1 MFIFPDSKIELTSTL
16 IQPVG
21 KMCRQIQQSILGIG
35 LFLLVCYGYAN
46 EVHLPENPED
56 VTLQKISD
64 RIYVVHGLHELPN
77 QQNKGLISNSGVLLT
92 EFGVVIID
100 SGGGLEVGRRIL
112 ELIKEVTD
120 MPVIAVFNT
129 HIHGDHWLGNKAVR
143 ESYPS
148 VQIYAHERAI
158 KRLNEGEAENW
169 LQIITNM
176 AGAESAGTVVVLP
189 DTALHGD
196 EQLSFGGHTLVIHHT
211 GHAHTDSDIM
221 VEVPSAKTLFTG
233 DIVEHGR
240 AVSSDV
246 PQDFNAKGQIEAI
259 RYALELPVDIYV
271 PGHGATGGKEI
282 PEASLLFLET
292 LYASVKKYYDE
303 GLQDFEMKNKIIA
316 DMASYSDWFNFEEL
330 GRLISFV
337 YLQIEEEDF

>member
-1 MFIFPDSKIELTSTL
+1 ML
-16 IQPVG
+16 
-21 KMCRQIQQSILGIG
+21 RQIQQSIFGFG
-35 LFLLVCYGYAN
+35 LFLFVCYGNAN
-46 EVHLPENPED
+46 EVHLPENPAD

-64 RIYVVHGLHELPN
+64 RIYVVHGLHELPSKLN
-77 QQNKGLISNSGVLLT
+77 RGLISNSGVILT
-92 EFGVVIID
+92 ESGVVIVD

-112 ELIKEVTD
+112 ELIREITG

-143 ESYPS
+143 ESYPG
-148 VQIYAHERAI
+148 VKIYAHERAI
-158 KRLNEGEAENW
+158 SRLKAGEAENW
-169 LQIITNM
+169 LQIMANM
-176 AGAESAGTVVVLP
+176 SGSKSTGTKVVLP

-196 EQLSFGGHTLVIHHT
+196 EQLSFGEHTLVIHHT

-246 PQDFNAKGQIEAI
+246 PQDFNVKGQMEAI
-259 RYALELPVDIYV
+259 RYALELPVDVYV
-271 PGHGATGGKEI
+271 PGHGATGGREI
-282 PEASLLFLET
+282 PEASLLFLEV
-292 LYASVKKYYDE
+292 LYASVKEYYDE
-303 GLQDFEMKNKIIA
+303 GLQDFEMKDNIIA
-316 DMASYSDWFNFEEL
+316 DMSAFSDWFNFEEL

>member
-1 MFIFPDSKIELTSTL
+1 LFKFDNSKIELTSTL
-16 IQPVG
+16 IRFVG
-21 KMCRQIQQSILGIG
+21 RICRQIQKSVFGIG
-35 LFLLVCYGYAN
+35 LFLLVCKVSAN

-56 VTLQKISD
+56 VTLQKISN

-77 QQNKGLISNSGVLLT
+77 SQNKGLISNSGVILT
-92 EFGVVIID
+92 DSGVVIVD

-112 ELIKEVTD
+112 ELIKQVTD

-129 HIHGDHWLGNKAVR
+129 HIHGDHWLGNMAVR
-143 ESYPS
+143 TSYPS

-169 LQIITNM
+169 LQIITTM
-176 AGAESAGTVVVLP
+176 TGLESAGAEVVLP
-189 DTALHGD
+189 DKALHGD

-259 RYALELPVDIYV
+259 KYALQLPVDIYV

-282 PEASLLFLET
+282 PEASLLFLEA
-292 LYASVKKYYDE
+292 LYVSVKKYYDE
-303 GLQDFEMKNKIIA
+303 GLQDFEMKNKVIA
-316 DMASYSDWFNFEEL
+316 DMAVYSSWFNFEEL
-330 GRLISFV
+330 GRLVSFV

>member
-1 MFIFPDSKIELTSTL
+1 MR
-16 IQPVG
+16 
-21 KMCRQIQQSILGIG
+21 MQIQQSILGIG
-35 LFLLVCYGYAN
+35 LFLFACNSYAN
-46 EVHLPENPED
+46 EVHMPENPED
-56 VTLQKISD
+56 VMLQEISD

-77 QQNKGLISNSGVLLT
+77 QQNKGLISNSGVILT
-92 EFGVVIID
+92 KSGVVIVD

-112 ELIKEVTD
+112 KLINELTD

-169 LQIITNM
+169 LQIVTNM
-176 AGAESAGTVVVLP
+176 AGSESAGTEVVLP

-196 EQLSFGGHTLVIHHT
+196 EQLSFGGHTLVVHHT

-221 VEVPSAKTLFTG
+221 IEVPSAKTLFTG
-233 DIVEHGR
+233 DIVEYGR

-246 PQDFNAKGQIEAI
+246 PEDFNAKGQIEAI
-259 RYALELPVDIYV
+259 RYALELPVDVYV
-271 PGHGATGGKEI
+271 PGHGATGGREI

-292 LYASVKKYYDE
+292 LHASVKKYYEE
-303 GLQDFEMKNKIIA
+303 GLQDFEMKNRVIA
-316 DMASYSDWFNFEEL
+316 DMAAYSDWFNFEEL

>member
-1 MFIFPDSKIELTSTL
+1 MFIFPNSKIESTSTL
-16 IQPVG
+16 NQSVG
-21 KMCRQIQQSILGIG
+21 KMSSQKRQSILGIG
-35 LFLLVCYGYAN
+35 LYLLICCSYAN

-77 QQNKGLISNSGVLLT
+77 QQNKGLISNSGVILT
-92 EFGVVIID
+92 ESGVVIVD
-100 SGGGLEVGRRIL
+100 SGGGLKVGRRII

-143 ESYPS
+143 ESYPG

-169 LQIITNM
+169 LHIITNM
-176 AGAESAGTVVVLP
+176 TGSESAGAEVMLP

-196 EQLSFGGHTLVIHHT
+196 EQLSIGGHTLVIHHT

-246 PQDFNAKGQIEAI
+246 PQDFNARGQIEAI

-271 PGHGATGGKEI
+271 PGHGVTGGKEI
-282 PEASLLFLET
+282 PEASLMFLEA
-292 LYASVKKYYDE
+292 LYASVRKYYDE

-316 DMASYSDWFNFEEL
+316 DMAAYSDWFNFEEL

>member
-1 MFIFPDSKIELTSTL
+1 MI
-16 IQPVG
+16 
-21 KMCRQIQQSILGIG
+21 ILRK
-35 LFLLVCYGYAN
+35 LFRRLPMSLCGFLVFFFSFCAYAN

-56 VTLQKISD
+56 VFLQKVTE
-64 RIYVVHGLHELPN
+64 RVYVVHGLHELPN
-77 QQNKGLISNSGVLLT
+77 QQNKGFISNSGVILT
-92 EFGVVIID
+92 ESGVIIVD

-120 MPVIAVFNT
+120 MPVIALFNT
-129 HIHGDHWLGNKAVR
+129 HVHGDHWLGNKAIR
-143 ESYPS
+143 ESYPG

-169 LQIITNM
+169 LQIMANM
-176 AGAESAGTVVVLP
+176 VGSESAGKGAVLP
-189 DTALHGD
+189 DIALYGD
-196 EQLSFGGHTLVIHHT
+196 EQISFGGHTLIIHHT

-246 PQDFNAKGQIEAI
+246 PQDFNAKGQIDAI
-259 RYALELPVDIYV
+259 KYALELPVDIYV
-271 PGHGATGGKEI
+271 PGHGVTGGKEI

-292 LYASVKKYYDE
+292 LYASVRKYYDE
-303 GLQDFEMKNKIIA
+303 GLQDFEMKNKVIL
-316 DMASYSDWFNFEEL
+316 DMKAYSNWFNFEEL
-330 GRLISFV
+330 GRLVSFV
-337 YLQIEEEDF
+337 YLQVEEEDF